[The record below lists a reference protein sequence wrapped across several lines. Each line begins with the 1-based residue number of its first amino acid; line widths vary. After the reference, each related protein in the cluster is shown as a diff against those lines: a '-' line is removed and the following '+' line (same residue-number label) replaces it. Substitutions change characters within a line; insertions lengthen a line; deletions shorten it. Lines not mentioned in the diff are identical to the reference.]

1 MLGHGTG
8 LTDREAIEGITAE
21 QSRLFLETMVASA
34 PVGLAFVDLDLR
46 FIHINDAL
54 ADMNGLPRQAHLGRK
69 VRDVIPELWPF
80 VEPHYRQV
88 LETGQPAL
96 NLEIVGPTYKDGGA
110 ESHFLV
116 NYYPVRDIHGVTQG
130 IGIAVVDTTES
141 KRADLALRMSEQRYR
156 SLVESVAQTV
166 WTTNGRGELVE
177 PAPHWLAFT
186 GQSHDAHL
194 GLGWL
199 DAIHPSDR
207 TRFVSEWAAAL
218 ELRDPY
224 RGEAR
229 LRCHDGTYRDTVIRS
244 VPVFDDRGLVR
255 EWISTAEDITKHKRA
270 ERALRRTTQA
280 LRESDERYRT
290 FVAQSTEGIWR
301 LEIEP
306 PIDTRL
312 PEDAQVQ
319 ALLTRGAVA
328 ETNETM
334 ARMTGFAC
342 VRDMLGTTLQQMIA
356 MLTQDPA
363 HVDKAVHPFVRLGYR
378 MENVETRQVDK
389 AGGER
394 VRLANLVGVVEGGQL
409 VRVWGTQRDVT
420 EQVLAKEALEESRE
434 VVRMREHQL
443 RAITDAL
450 PALVAYVD
458 RDERYVF
465 CNRAFETWFGLNP
478 DALTGQP
485 VRGLSGEMGYAH
497 LKDWMRRALA
507 GETVSYESA
516 LTLRDGRML
525 HVQSTYVPTRTP
537 QGHVKGFVALVHDIT
552 DRKRAE
558 AEVEVER
565 ARLYDVL
572 MNVPASIAILRGPDQ
587 VFTLVNPLYRQY
599 AYGVDLTDL
608 SLKELVK
615 RNRNGE
621 DYSRELQH
629 VYESGK
635 PLEMREVLARVD
647 PRGDGAREDR
657 YFNIAYVPLRDADGQ
672 VDSVMSFSMDVTE
685 HVQSRQRAEEL
696 AAHLTNQQQ
705 WLESVLNLLPIPFLL
720 IEPGTGRALFAS
732 QAAHRMAGGVFPL
745 GFPTNDYD
753 AVYRLTDDAGT
764 PIPREHSPG
773 ARAARGE
780 RLMQAPVVWH
790 TEAGTYSLLTDS
802 ELLPAM
808 HGHPATAVL
817 ALQDVTPLK
826 QTEARL
832 QESVRL
838 RDEFLTVASH
848 ELKTPLTPL
857 QMKLQGL
864 AREARA
870 DIPGDRLRER
880 VLATAENATLQ
891 IRKLTALINDLLD
904 VTQLTGETL
913 SLKRETM
920 DLTAVLRAVVE
931 QFRTQAAQ
939 AGCELV
945 VEAPGPVMGWWDRH
959 RLEQVA
965 RGLLSNAIKYGPG
978 QPVVLRVEQVGNR
991 ARFIVRDEGI
1001 GIAPEHL
1008 ARIFEKFGRAVSTR
1022 NYGGLGLGLFISRR
1036 IVEAHQ
1042 GTILAESQQGRGA
1055 TFTVELP
1062 LAMERRPPGATMH

>member
-1 MLGHGTG
+1 M
-8 LTDREAIEGITAE
+8 TDREAIEGVSEE

-46 FIHINDAL
+46 FIHINDTL
-54 ADMNGLPRQAHLGRK
+54 ADMNGLPRQAHLGRQ
-69 VRDVIPELWPF
+69 VRDVIPDLWPF
-80 VEPHYRQV
+80 VEPHYRKV

-96 NLEIVGPTYKDGGA
+96 NLEVVGSTYKDSGA
-110 ESHFLV
+110 ERCFLV
-116 NYYPVRDIHGVTQG
+116 NYYPVHGANGATHGVG
-130 IGIAVVDTTES
+130 ITVVETTES
-141 KRADLALRMSEQRYR
+141 KHAEQALRMSEQRYR

-229 LRCHDGTYRDTVIRS
+229 LRYHDGSYRDTVIRS

-255 EWISTAEDITKHKRA
+255 EWISTAEDVTGHKHA
-270 ERALRRTTQA
+270 ERSLRRTTQA

-319 ALLTRGAVA
+319 ALLARGAVA

-334 ARMTGFAC
+334 ARMTGFASAPEM
-342 VRDMLGTTLQQMIA
+342 VGTTLQQMIA

-363 HVDKAVHPFVRLGYR
+363 HVDKAVLPFIRLGYR

-389 AGGER
+389 SSGAER
-394 VRLANLVGVVEGGQL
+394 VRMANLVGVVEHGML

-420 EQVLAKEALEESRE
+420 EQVLAKEALEQSRE

-465 CNRAFETWFGLNP
+465 CNRAFDTWFGLNP
-478 DALTGQP
+478 EELAGQP

-525 HVQSTYVPTRTP
+525 HVQSSYVPTRTP
-537 QGHVKGFVALVHDIT
+537 QGQVKGFVALVHDIT

-558 AEVEVER
+558 AEVEAQR

-587 VFTLVNPLYRQY
+587 VFTLVNPLYRRH
-599 AYGVDLTDL
+599 AYGVELTGR
-608 SLKELVK
+608 SLRDLVK
-615 RNRNGE
+615 RSRNGE

-629 VYESGK
+629 VYETGK
-635 PLEMREVLARVD
+635 PLDMHEVLARVD
-647 PRGDGAREDR
+647 PRGDGVREDH
-657 YFNIAYVPLRDADGQ
+657 YFNIAYVPLRDADGE

-685 HVQSRQRAEEL
+685 HVQSRKRAEEL
-696 AAHLTNQQQ
+696 AAHLSNQQQ
-705 WLESVLNLLPIPFLL
+705 WLESVLNLLPIPFML
-720 IEPGTGRALFAS
+720 IEPGTGRALFAN
-732 QAAHRMAGGVFPL
+732 QATHRMAGGVFPL
-745 GFPTNDYD
+745 GIPTEGYD
-753 AVYRLTDDAGT
+753 AVYRITDDAGRPT
-764 PIPREHSPG
+764 PGEQIPG

-780 RLMQAPVVWH
+780 RLQQVPAVWH

-808 HGHPATAVL
+808 HGHPATVVL
-817 ALQDVTPLK
+817 ALQDVTRLK

-857 QMKLQGL
+857 QIKLQGL

-870 DIPGDRLRER
+870 DVPVGRLRER
-880 VLATAENATLQ
+880 VLSTAENASLQ

-904 VTQLTGETL
+904 VTQLTGEAL
-913 SLKRETM
+913 SLNRETM
-920 DLTAVLRAVVE
+920 DLTSVLRAVAE

-945 VEAPGPVMGWWDRH
+945 VESSKPVVGWWDRH

-978 QPVVLRVEQVGNR
+978 RPVVLRAEQADGR
-991 ARFIVRDEGI
+991 ARFSVRDEGI
-1001 GIAPEHL
+1001 GIAPENL

-1042 GTILAESQQGRGA
+1042 GTILAESQQGQGA

-1062 LAMERRPPGATMH
+1062 LAMGRQPSGAARH